1 LQDVIGLISKLLKK
15 GERIRNSRLGVP
27 QAPKRAAQ
35 MGWRPAAGEAT
46 VKASKKVAFRSPK
59 ELKLTI

>member
-1 LQDVIGLISKLLKK
+1 MEDVIRLITKILKK
-15 GERIRNSRLGVP
+15 DERIRNSGLGILT
-27 QAPKRAAQ
+27 ARKRVAQ
-35 MGWRPAAGEAT
+35 MSWRPAAGEAI

>member
-1 LQDVIGLISKLLKK
+1 MEDVIGLITKLLKK
-15 GERIRNSRLGVP
+15 GERIRVSRLGIM
-27 QAPKRAAQ
+27 QARKPAAR
-35 MGWRPAAGEAT
+35 MGWRPATGESI